1 MKKKLLSPVELKEFR
16 LQQEEQRRLRAAEI
30 EKKRLEEEQRN
41 KKLVSPK
48 ELLDPKP
55 EPVEVKEEPVVVEEP
70 KDPIEVLSERL
81 EEIASGIKEPKYYD
95 EELAKLEVL
104 ISTKVSIDEY
114 NLEPINTKIQELR
127 TYISE
132 LPEVKYYDDD
142 LEKLV
147 ERVDELQ
154 TSGSQIFQQHG
165 ESLREVKKIVIQML
179 DDLDALAKRKIPEE
193 FDPSNIQNDIAATKE
208 TFYERVAELKKE
220 ISELPEV
227 KYYDEDLNQLQ
238 ERIES
243 VRDSIPEIPE
253 IKYYDDDLAD
263 LLTLIA
269 EVRSNIPEMPE
280 VRYYENEIETLE
292 EAIKDVESRIP
303 TVPEVRYYEDDIDTL
318 REEIKTVEGKIPE
331 LPEIKSYDEEVE
343 VLSDD
348 IDKVRDSLIDIKL
361 AIKAVEKSV
370 EVVEGRE
377 IPEAFDPTALEIDIE
392 KAFKEIEKLKEQPVT
407 VKEDADPLVPLDQQF
422 VTFDELS
429 KHYSLFI
436 NRIQQQLTSLGGGGE
451 TQLRYLD
458 DIDRSS
464 IIDGRVLSYDAA
476 TKKFKFISPGAASS
490 LWNETVEGNLYKN
503 ANVGINSADPQV
515 ALDVVGDVSIT
526 GVVTATSFT
535 GEFVA
540 DKDKTLQYYTSGISS
555 GSLFRVTTSVGTKTF
570 EYNNV
575 GALTTVIGTGVY
587 LSKELSYDGNGNL
600 ISVDIL

>member
-1 MKKKLLSPVELKEFR
+1 MKKKLLSPTELKEFR
-16 LQQEEQRRLRAAEI
+16 LQQEKQRELRAAELKK
-30 EKKRLEEEQRN
+30 KKRLTA
-41 KKLVSPK
+41 PK

-55 EPVEVKEEPVVVEEP
+55 VQEVKEEPVVEVVKE
-70 KDPIEVLSERL
+70 PIEILQERV
-81 EEIASGIKEPKYYD
+81 EKFSSQYN
-95 EELAKLEVL
+95 EELAQLEILVAN
-104 ISTKVSIDEY
+104 KVGVDEY
-114 NLEPINTKIQELR
+114 NLEPLHEKIRELR
-127 TYISE
+127 GQISE

-154 TSGSQIFQQHG
+154 TSGSEIFQQHG

-193 FDPSNIQNDIAATKE
+193 FDPSNIHNDIAATKE
-208 TFYERVAELKKE
+208 NFYERVAEIKKE

-227 KYYDEDLNQLQ
+227 KYYDEDLTELQ

-243 VRDSIPEIPE
+243 VRESIPEVPE

-303 TVPEVRYYEDDIDTL
+303 TVPEVRYYEDDIEALKEDL
-318 REEIKTVEGKIPE
+318 KEGLKDVEDKIPE
-331 LPEIKSYDEEVE
+331 MPEIPEIKYYD
-343 VLSDD
+343 DD
-348 IDKVRDSLIDIKL
+348 IDVLSEDITKVSDNVNAIKL
-361 AIKAVEKSV
+361 ALRAVEKRTEQV
-370 EVVEGRE
+370 ESRK
-377 IPEAFDPTALEIDIE
+377 IPAPFDSTGIRIDID
-392 KAFKEIEKLKEQPVT
+392 KAFREIEKLKENPVT
-407 VKEDADPLVPLDQQF
+407 VKEDADPLTPLEDKF

-429 KHYSLFI
+429 KHYRLFI
-436 NRIQQQLTSLGGGGE
+436 NRVQQQLASLGGGGE
-451 TQLRYLD
+451 VNLRYLD
-458 DIDRSS
+458 DIDRAS
-464 IIDGRVLSYDAA
+464 IGNGRVLSYDA
-476 TKKFKFISPGAASS
+476 TSNKFKFISPGAASS

-503 ANVGINSADPQV
+503 ANVGINSEDPQV
-515 ALDVVGDVSIT
+515 ALDVVGDVNVV

-575 GALTTVIGTGVY
+575 GALTTIIGTGVY
-587 LSKELSYDGNGNL
+587 VSKELSYDGNGNL